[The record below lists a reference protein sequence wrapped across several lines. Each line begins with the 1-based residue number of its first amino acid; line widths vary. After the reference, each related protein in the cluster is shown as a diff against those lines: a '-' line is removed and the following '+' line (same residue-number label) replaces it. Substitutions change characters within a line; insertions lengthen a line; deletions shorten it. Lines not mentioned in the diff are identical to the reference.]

1 MTLKEFRDMFV
12 TAVMVGVVL
21 VIVIEI
27 PPFCYFYDWLCAM
40 GAEKLWVAFKG
51 GFIAVCCSLT
61 VLHVRKKKT
70 KGENKEE

>member
-1 MTLKEFRDMFV
+1 MTLKEFRAMFV
-12 TAVMVGVVL
+12 TAVIVGVVL

-27 PPFCYFYDWLCAM
+27 PPLCYFYDWLCAK
-40 GAEKLWVAFKG
+40 GAEKLWVAFQG